1 MPTHLLALGS
11 AASIARR
18 LAPAFAAFAVFAAS
32 IAVTADVS
40 VAQQKQPETQP
51 PQQAPP
57 TPSAAPGSPVEK
69 AGPANANEA
78 HIRAGAQAFIKAF
91 NAGDAKA
98 LGEMFTPNGTVA
110 DEQGN
115 VFKGRNAIEEQYA
128 ALFKA
133 HPGVRMQIA
142 IKAIDFP
149 TSTTAIEDG
158 VTQLMTKD
166 SEPPS
171 AARYTAVHVHED
183 GKWLMA
189 SVREAAMPVPSNF
202 AQLQELGWLVGEWE
216 AKSDGVTAHSQTRWI
231 ANKSFLQRTFS
242 VNRDGMQVAS
252 GMQIIGWDP
261 RTERIISWTF
271 DSSGGHGMGV
281 WNAMP
286 EGWGIDS
293 AGMTA
298 DGVPTTAKDHLIRV
312 PGETNVFGW
321 RSVDRKLGDMKVPD
335 VPEVVFDRVTS
346 K

>member
-1 MPTHLLALGS
+1 MPTQLLRGRS

-18 LAPAFAAFAVFAAS
+18 LALASAALAVIAAVN
-32 IAVTADVS
+32 ATVS
-40 VAQQKQPETQP
+40 AAQQKPPEQQP
-51 PQQAPP
+51 PQQAAP
-57 TPSAAPGSPVEK
+57 TPSAAPGATAQK
-69 AGPANANEA
+69 AAPANANANEA

-98 LGEMFTPNGTVA
+98 LAEMFMPNGTIA

-115 VFKGRNAIEEQYA
+115 VFKGRKAIEEQYA

-133 HPGVRMQIA
+133 HPGTQMQID
-142 IKAIDFP
+142 IKSIDFP
-149 TSTTAIEDG
+149 SGTTAVEDG

-166 SEPPS
+166 SDPPS
-171 AARYTAVHVHED
+171 AARYTVLHVQQD

-189 SVREAAMPVPSNF
+189 SVRESAIPVASNF
-202 AQLQELGWLVGEWE
+202 AQLQELGWLVGAWE
-216 AKSDGVTAHSQTRWI
+216 SKSDGVTAHSQVRWI

-242 VNRDGMQVAS
+242 VNRNGMQVAS
-252 GMQIIGWDP
+252 GMQVIGWDP
-261 RTERIISWTF
+261 RSERIVSWTF

-293 AGMTA
+293 AGVTA

-321 RSVDRKLGDMKVPD
+321 RSVDRKLGDTKIPD